1 MKLLFFTKKTAVPY
15 FSETAWI
22 NLKQQIE
29 LKFEKL
35 LPLTAE
41 PVRVHFSFITENE
54 SDTEKLINKLKETKN
69 EILYPMVSKGRQ
81 IIGRSG
87 YLNPEEQH
95 LKEAVLAIA
104 EIGLHVNCLLED
116 WRIDDNVNT
125 RWYGGLVVKHAE
137 VNKKEHLKALPAT
150 V

>member
-1 MKLLFFTKKTAVPY
+1 
-15 FSETAWI
+15 
-22 NLKQQIE
+22 
-29 LKFEKL
+29 
-35 LPLTAE
+35 
-41 PVRVHFSFITENE
+41 FITENE

-137 VNKKEHLKALPAT
+137 VNKKEPLEALPAT
-150 V
+150 